1 PAHPSTELGKPKRRR
16 LPSLHILG
24 NERRLDWN
32 AHGVLAA
39 PVPGHRCGR
48 LRGDCRIFSVIHT
61 IWIHANLAWRFSIKE
76 PWYYALSLF
85 CLVDGSACGEIMALG
100 HLPESYGYVRLAHI
114 HPPGGDRL
122 CSLGHHRDAAPA
134 SAGGLEPST
143 REPHACPDRN
153 DLDTDRRDRLDRW
166 ILKFIDPD

>member
-100 HLPESYGYVRLAHI
+100 HLPESYGYVHSRTFTHLVVIGFVVLVIIGMLHQLLPAVWNRPLVSPTLARI
-114 HPPGGDRL
+114 G
-122 CSLGHHRDAAPA
+122 
-134 SAGGLEPST
+134 T
-143 REPHACPDRN
+143 
-153 DLDTDRRDRLDRW
+153 
-166 ILKFIDPD
+166 ILIP